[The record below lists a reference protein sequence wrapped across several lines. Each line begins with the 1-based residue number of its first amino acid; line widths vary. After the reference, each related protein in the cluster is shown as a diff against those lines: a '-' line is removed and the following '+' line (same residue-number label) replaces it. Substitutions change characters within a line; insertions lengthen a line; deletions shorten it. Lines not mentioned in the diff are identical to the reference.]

1 MTRRSPHCYH
11 GLPVREQLFITRTGI
26 LDTRHVSRVWKRI
39 ISTCRLQ
46 DLPQCLGFNPRHLA
60 QVWVGLSILPNPG
73 SIKGYKGYKGV
84 GLQPEN
90 LADRLLKSIDL
101 EISQNVKAR
110 QERNLISVW
119 KLGKTHT
126 THSNC
131 KKTEHVSRLGLQ
143 HIHTYHKYSNH
154 PTICRTI

>member
-60 QVWVGLSILPNPG
+60 QVYRNVADVKRRKDRSTQRTAGLLP
-73 SIKGYKGYKGV
+73 S
-84 GLQPEN
+84 
-90 LADRLLKSIDL
+90 
-101 EISQNVKAR
+101 
-110 QERNLISVW
+110 
-119 KLGKTHT
+119 
-126 THSNC
+126 
-131 KKTEHVSRLGLQ
+131 
-143 HIHTYHKYSNH
+143 
-154 PTICRTI
+154 